1 MTSEYDK
8 YFQKAVSAVSQA
20 KSTDGTG
27 YTENFYSN
35 LLNDQLIKTPAS
47 YMSET
52 ARASALQRVKAST
65 GLSKG
70 ALLRE
75 FNRQISTGE
84 VTVSEAV

>member
-1 MTSEYDK
+1 
-8 YFQKAVSAVSQA
+8 
-20 KSTDGTG
+20 
-27 YTENFYSN
+27 
-35 LLNDQLIKTPAS
+35 
-47 YMSET
+47 MSET